1 MKYAVLKVVNGNF
14 SVAAEGFTEEAK
26 AIVNY
31 HGVCQ
36 TLWNAPDVLDGA
48 VMIVDENLRQV
59 NGYYELIHHDA
70 PVEVVG

>member
-14 SVAAEGFTEEAK
+14 SVAAEGFTEKAK

-48 VMIVDENLRQV
+48 VMIVDEKLRQV
-59 NGYYELIHHDA
+59 EGYHELIHHEA
-70 PVEVVG
+70 PAEVEE